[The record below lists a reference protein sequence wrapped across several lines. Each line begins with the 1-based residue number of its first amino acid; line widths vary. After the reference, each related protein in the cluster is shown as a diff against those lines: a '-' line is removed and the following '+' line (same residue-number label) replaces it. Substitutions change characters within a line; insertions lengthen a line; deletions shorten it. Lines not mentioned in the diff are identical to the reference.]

1 MNRFAL
7 ILLLI
12 ITASLSAQELPGVE
26 EVLEKFKAAGES
38 LTSFTADFA
47 QIEIDEFGDTHRKS
61 GSIYFLAPGRYK
73 LITFLDGKPL
83 EELGKNVEE
92 AWRTRHHVKTIDH
105 VPVGK
110 EAEVNEGYSFADAD
124 DLRNSFDLEVKG
136 IEELETGPAWHLV
149 GNPKEDKGIELF
161 EVWINIENPSPLVK
175 LKASKKYSSETM
187 TFTNIQRNVAVDS
200 DLFIYEELDG
210 YTVYER

>member
-1 MNRFAL
+1 MNRFAF

-12 ITASLSAQELPGVE
+12 ITATLSAQELPGVD
-26 EVLEKFKAAGES
+26 EVLERFKQAGEE
-38 LTSFTADFA
+38 LNSFTAEFT
-47 QIEIDEFGDTHRKS
+47 QIEIDEFGDRHSKQ
-61 GSIYFLAPGRYK
+61 GSIYFLAPGRYL
-73 LITFLDGKPL
+73 LITMLDGKPM
-83 EELGKNVEE
+83 EELGKNANE

-124 DLRNSFDLEVKG
+124 DLRTSFDLEVKG
-136 IEELETGPAWHLV
+136 IEELESGPAWHLV
-149 GNPKEDKGIELF
+149 GVPKEDKGIELF
-161 EVWINIENPSPLVK
+161 EVWINIASPSPLVK

-187 TFTNIQRNVAVDS
+187 IFSNIKRNVDVDS
-200 DLFIYEELDG
+200 DVFVYKELDG